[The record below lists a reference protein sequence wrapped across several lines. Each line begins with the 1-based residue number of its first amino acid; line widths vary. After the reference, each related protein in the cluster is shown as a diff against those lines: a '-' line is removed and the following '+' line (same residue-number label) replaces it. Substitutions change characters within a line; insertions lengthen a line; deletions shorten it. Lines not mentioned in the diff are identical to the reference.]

1 MIRALVGMSLMHDQP
16 GWQSTVSR
24 LLDVFVDGLRMR
36 HTQRPAARSRVAA
49 ARTSAARKK
58 KR

>member
-1 MIRALVGMSLMHDQP
+1 MHDQP

-24 LLDVFVDGLRMR
+24 LLGVFVDGLRMR
-36 HTQRPAARSRVAA
+36 DGQRPAARSRAAA